1 MQHSEGTK
9 NWFRLVAL
17 SVISGMALISY
28 SYAITWLS
36 NASTFENS
44 FSLTTWIVPLAGFG
58 ATALAFIFSLN
69 NVVLRNA
76 AVRGIGVAAVM
87 AAPLLGFNFIQLSS
101 YHHGNTGSL
110 SLFHLGSLVIC
121 LLIWGILLRW
131 RPTDPKTER
140 LSPEQPITA
149 RSLFWT
155 LMYLLLLGPFFFSQ
169 LGVDLTYELTK
180 LPADVSGLPHD
191 AAAQAK
197 VFQQDMVLV
206 LTHSMTRI
214 IERSQGILALVMAVG
229 LLLCARRNSQQRRAL
244 GVLAPFPS
252 RQDTLLLVI
261 YATSALVFVIACQ
274 ALMGMSDRVAQ
285 ALQSVSLNDSRS
297 VEQVRISTLFISFL
311 PGFVFIVSGLL
322 IAGRLFRAPQLR
334 TTFSLVLLFCS
345 LGFAAT
351 ALHYAMPSLRW
362 IGYVALITSIV
373 QGTVFWWRRGAWV
386 TDHTPDV
393 GITALEAAQWGAFS
407 LSILGGSV
415 YAVAIIMAYVSVAD
429 ISYLLSWSEAL
440 KNGGHAPLDKIFL
453 LFAPSVFPNAF
464 LGGPAFFTLCLFLS
478 STASLLVSL
487 FYGGVQGCMKG
498 IRSLSNMPH
507 PPLATTSQLGRQ

>member
-1 MQHSEGTK
+1 MQYSEGAK
-9 NWFRLVAL
+9 NWLRLALL
-17 SVISGMALISY
+17 SVISGIALLSY

-44 FSLTTWIVPLAGFG
+44 FSLTTWIVPLVGFG
-58 ATALAFIFSLN
+58 ATALAFVFSLS

-76 AVRGIGVAAVM
+76 AIRGIGVAAVL

-110 SLFHLGSLVIC
+110 SLFHLGSIGLC
-121 LLIWGILLRW
+121 LLIWWILLHW
-131 RPTDPKTER
+131 RPTDPQTER
-140 LSPEQPITA
+140 LSPAQPITA
-149 RSLFWT
+149 RTLFWT
-155 LMYLLLLGPFFFSQ
+155 LVYLLILVPFFFSQ

-180 LPADVSGLPHD
+180 LPADASGLPHD
-191 AAAQAK
+191 AAAQTK

-206 LTHSMTRI
+206 FTHSMTRI

-229 LLLCARRNSQQRRAL
+229 LLLCARRNSQHRLTL

-261 YATSALVFVIACQ
+261 YATSAVVFVIACQ
-274 ALMGMSDRVAQ
+274 ALTGMPDRVAQ
-285 ALQSVSLNDSRS
+285 ALQSATLNDSRS
-297 VEQVRISTLFISFL
+297 IEQVRISTLFISFL
-311 PGFVFIVSGLL
+311 PGFVFVASGML
-322 IAGRLFRAPQLR
+322 IAGRLFRTAQLR
-334 TTFSLVLLFCS
+334 TTFCLMLLFCS
-345 LGFAAT
+345 LGLT
-351 ALHYAMPSLRW
+351 GVALYYAMPGLRW
-362 IGYVALITSIV
+362 IGEVTLITAIV

-386 TDHTPDV
+386 TDHKPDV
-393 GITALEAAQWGAFS
+393 GMTALEAAQWGTFS

-415 YAVAIIMAYVSVAD
+415 YAVAILMAYVSVAD

-464 LGGPAFFTLCLFLS
+464 LAGPAFFTLCLFIS
-478 STASLLVSL
+478 STTSLLVSL

-507 PPLATTSQLGRQ
+507 PPLATTSPLGRQ